1 MLDRAFEKHFGPLP
15 PQQKQAVIMPKPAQ
29 QEQGQKH
36 KPLPQAI
43 AKDNTESTAESTT
56 ESISPIAS
64 SSAVNTSSLSSI
76 PRSCTMSTLRE
87 STFYLST
94 TRIQHAPNLAP
105 LFASQHTSD
114 FALASPLSYIR
125 YAEDMEATGQG

>member
-1 MLDRAFEKHFGPLP
+1 VPKSAQPSK
-15 PQQKQAVIMPKPAQ
+15 QKQ
-29 QEQGQKH
+29 EQ
-36 KPLPQAI
+36 QAI
-43 AKDNTESTAESTT
+43 AEDNAESTA

-87 STFYLST
+87 STSYLST

-105 LFASQHTSD
+105 LFASQHASD

-125 YAEDMEATGQG
+125 HAEDMKATGQG